1 MKDYKKIGVF
11 GGDLFWSNLPYEA
24 LSYFNKIKRQF
35 KNVSLILFE
44 KDIRINKKFSGE
56 ENFFFDKEHYLK
68 CESLILVK
76 NWQEFY
82 RLTGEF
88 DIIYASCKL
97 APKTRF
103 PVDIMK
109 NLKCEMRAWD
119 IGGVD
124 ILVDSQFFASQ
135 WMVKGPVWKK
145 YLLEAPRSKMS
156 PDKIK
161 IDTCPLYERYFRQN
175 IKIDPVAEREDFFKK
190 YQLDKEKKTLL
201 ITPSNPGSHRE
212 MFQKNIRII
221 DKVVSI
227 FYDKDFQILIKTYPH
242 DYLFYEP
249 DSSYTGVY
257 KRRNFLDDSK
267 PQYEFLKEHLGS
279 ERVKILESQD
289 HHESILY
296 SDALYNMSGSSISWE
311 TFYSKCVSFSIGLS
325 NQPFYKKLSY
335 LPDAYFPDE
344 EFNIDFDNI
353 QELREKFNT
362 LLSRSD
368 QYKNSEFVK
377 SFF

>member
-1 MKDYKKIGVF
+1 MRVGIF
-11 GGDLFWSNLPYEA
+11 GGDLFWSNHPYEV
-24 LSYFNKIKRQF
+24 FNFYQKIKTELG
-35 KNVSLILFE
+35 NASLILF
-44 KDIRINKKFSGE
+44 KDDIRLNKTFSGRE
-56 ENFFFDKEHYLK
+56 KFYFDK
-68 CESLILVK
+68 
-76 NWQEFY
+76 N
-82 RLTGEF
+82 
-88 DIIYASCKL
+88 IYAQCEDLITVKDWKGFCKLSEKFDLIYTSCKL
-97 APKTRF
+97 VPKTRQV
-103 PVDIMK
+103 PNIRK
-109 NLKCEMRAWD
+109 HLKCKVCVWD
-119 IGGVD
+119 APGVD
-124 ILVDSQFFASQ
+124 ILVDSQYFASQ
-135 WMVKGPVWKK
+135 WIVKGQMWKE
-145 YLLEAPRSKMS
+145 YLLNAPET
-156 PDKIK
+156 DKLVKENQIK
-161 IDTCPLYERYFRQN
+161 IDTCPAFRRYVSKN
-175 IKIDPVAEREDFFKK
+175 LINPVMKK
-190 YQLDKEKKTLL
+190 NEFLRKYNLDSEKKTLL
-201 ITPSNPGSHRE
+201 IAPSNPGSHRE